1 MEYCRSLKFE
11 DRPDAQFLRKLFK
24 DLFYRLGYEHD
35 YIFDW
40 MMKKTDKGKP
50 LKPTDDAM
58 PAEDEEKK
66 DDEIPKEYEPMD

>member
-1 MEYCRSLKFE
+1 
-11 DRPDAQFLRKLFK
+11 
-24 DLFYRLGYEHD
+24 
-35 YIFDW
+35 

-66 DDEIPKEYEPMD
+66 DDEIPKEDEPVD